1 MKCSQVVET
10 RSKDLFRGNFEG
22 RNNEFL
28 SIYLFEVG
36 FINSDP
42 ELVQAKM
49 RDTAPWFIHEIKL
62 CTARHL
68 AGNSIA
74 GLRDLLPFCGSK
86 GIKFEI
92 TALSN

>member
-1 MKCSQVVET
+1 MVEI

-28 SIYLFEVG
+28 SIYLLEHVLFEVG

-42 ELVQAKM
+42 ELAQAEM
-49 RDTAPWFIHEIKL
+49 RDTASWFIHEIEL
-62 CTARHL
+62 CTASHL

-74 GLRDLLPFCGSK
+74 GFSDLFPFCGSK

-92 TALSN
+92 TALSY